1 MPPNKVPILKILR
14 FTTEGVFQRVS
25 GVAFRTCLI
34 RHTAECLS
42 RAAKP
47 RRFVRLYASHNITA
61 TIAARPHTED
71 KECLDAL
78 YFSLTSRKVL
88 QHTRLLHSSA
98 VKLKLGTV
106 MKAITVT
113 KQKT

>member
-1 MPPNKVPILKILR
+1 MPQNKIPILKILR

-34 RHTAECLS
+34 RHSVECLR

-47 RRFVRLYASHNITA
+47 RRFFRLYASRNIAA

-71 KECLDAL
+71 KERLDTL
-78 YFSLTSRKVL
+78 YFSLTYRKVL
-88 QHTRLLHSSA
+88 QHTRLLDQQRE
-98 VKLKLGTV
+98 LGV
-106 MKAITVT
+106 N
-113 KQKT
+113 